1 MTLYMAIALF
11 LSVLAMSLS
20 LFVLFAWRR
29 TSIRSLSR
37 SLSEL
42 SEAQESLNMQLRS
55 VKVRLSALSKPRKG
69 GRFASEDD
77 KPPEDDK
84 QITDAAEW
92 KRKTNLQL
100 ALGKLKP

>member
-1 MTLYMAIALF
+1 MTFYTATALF
-11 LSVLAMSLS
+11 LSVSAIALS

-42 SEAQESLNMQLRS
+42 SEAQESLNLQIRS

-77 KPPEDDK
+77 KQPEDDK
-84 QITDAAEW
+84 QTDSPAEW
-92 KRKTNLQL
+92 KRRTNLQL
-100 ALGKLKP
+100 ALGKIKP